1 MDDKVLEFLLKRI
14 DDLTEENRDLK
25 NTILILKDNNK
36 FCS

>member
-25 NTILILKDNNK
+25 NTILILKDK
-36 FCS
+36 IS

>member
-36 FCS
+36 LCS